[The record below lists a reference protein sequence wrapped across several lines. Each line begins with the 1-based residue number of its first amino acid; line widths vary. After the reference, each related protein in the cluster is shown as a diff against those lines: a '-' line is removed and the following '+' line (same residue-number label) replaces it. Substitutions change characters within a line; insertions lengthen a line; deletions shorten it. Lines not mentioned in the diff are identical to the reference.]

1 MDSTLVIAIGEFG
14 RTPRLNAKMA
24 RDHWSQCY
32 CSLWAGAGVQGG
44 SIHGATDELGFSAV
58 KDQVTVQDWHATIL
72 HQLGLDHRKLTY
84 NRNGFEEK
92 LTGTFEA
99 KLIKGILS

>member
-1 MDSTLVIAIGEFG
+1 M
-14 RTPRLNAKMA
+14 
-24 RDHWSQCY
+24 
-32 CSLWAGAGVQGG
+32 AGAGVQGG

-72 HQLGLDHRKLTY
+72 HQLGLDHHKLTY